1 MNSRVIAIA
10 GLAALVMAA
19 GVSLYL
25 LSARPESER
34 PAAVEAP
41 VRPAPE
47 PRSSPEPA
55 PNAES
60 SPARPRPAEEL
71 PGAAPAAA
79 PDPVAAAAAPLTA
92 TLTIDSD
99 VPGAEVF
106 LDRTFLGVTPL
117 TIADVAPGSHRL
129 NVTAAGYEG
138 LSDTIDVVPGSRDIT
153 FEFKAVRLEATT
165 RVVHKHAFGS
175 CEGTLSATPA
185 GLRYDTGNK
194 DDAFTAPLG
203 GLDNFTVD
211 YLKKNLTLK
220 LRNGK
225 TYNFTDPE
233 GNADRLFVFHRDVD
247 NVRVRLAKG
256 Q

>member
-1 MNSRVIAIA
+1 MNSRVVAFA
-10 GLAALVMAA
+10 GLAALVMGA
-19 GVSLYL
+19 GVGFYL
-25 LSARPESER
+25 LSARPEPER

-41 VRPAPE
+41 ASPAPE
-47 PRSSPEPA
+47 RMSSAETA
-55 PNAES
+55 PDPGP
-60 SPARPRPAEEL
+60 SPSRPRPAERV
-71 PGAAPAAA
+71 PAAAPSAA
-79 PDPVAAAAAPLTA
+79 PDPVATEAEPLTA
-92 TLTIDSD
+92 TLRIDSD

-117 TIADVAPGSHRL
+117 TIPDVAPGSHRL

-138 LSDTIDVVPGSRDIT
+138 LSDTIEVVPGPRDIT
-153 FEFKAVRLEATT
+153 VEFKAVRLDAAT

-175 CEGTLSATPA
+175 CEGTLSATPE
-185 GLRYDTGNK
+185 GLRYDTGNR

-203 GLDNFTVD
+203 GLDNFAVD

-233 GNADRLFVFHRDVD
+233 GNVDRLFVFHRDVD
-247 NVRVRLAKG
+247 KVRVRLAKG